1 MRTGVWIYPVDP
13 AHDIVEAI
21 VRLDA
26 AGIDEVWIADE
37 GVAREPF
44 ALLAASARET
54 SRITLGV
61 GITSPLLRHPGAV
74 AATAKTVDELSD
86 GRVVLGW
93 GVGGTES
100 LGPFGLGTDR
110 PVGILREALEIAGA
124 VIEGRNV
131 PGYVP
136 PLHASPPR
144 RIRQYIGARGP
155 QLNRLASSSADG
167 VFLSGLSESEVSGVI
182 ALARSARPIDIALYQ
197 SVSFAGPGD
206 ERCIAGSQDDLVA
219 RLVRSASTHRP
230 TSLGV
235 ALVDRQPLHDM
246 IDRAID
252 VLTEVA
258 SAQH

>member
-13 AHDIVEAI
+13 AHDIVDTV

-44 ALLAASARET
+44 ALLAAAARET

-93 GVGGTES
+93 GVGGVES
-100 LGPFGLGTDR
+100 LGPFGLRTDR

-124 VIEGRNV
+124 VIEGRSA

-136 PLHASPPR
+136 VVHASPPR
-144 RIRQYIGARGP
+144 RIPQYIGARGP
-155 QLNRLASSSADG
+155 QLNRLASSKADG
-167 VFLSGLSESEVSGVI
+167 VFLSGLTPTEIPKVVAQAHAE
-182 ALARSARPIDIALYQ
+182 RPIDIALYQ
-197 SVSFAGPGD
+197 SVSFVGSGD
-206 ERCIAGSQDDLVA
+206 ERCIAGSLRELVA
-219 RLVRSASTHRP
+219 QLVQLGRVHRP

-235 ALVDRQPLHDM
+235 ALVDRQPLQAMVDQ
-246 IDRAID
+246 AVE

-258 SAQH
+258 SVQH